1 MPDLHDG
8 SADGGGDGPRA
19 PHEPASHEPAPG
31 DAAPNDAGRGLLRFI
46 TCGSVDDGKSTL
58 LGRLLYDC
66 KLLCDDQLDQLAR
79 LSQRYGTVG
88 PGKLDLAL
96 LIDGLAAEREQGIT
110 IDVAYRFFATRRR
123 AFIAA
128 DTPGHEQY
136 TRNMATAASQA
147 DAAVVL
153 VDARKGVLAQTRR
166 HSLIAHRFG
175 IRHIILAVNK
185 MDAVDWRE
193 DVFTDIAETY
203 RAFAGRLGVPDI
215 TCVPLSGL
223 TGDNVTTPS
232 AAMGWRH
239 GPTLLEQLERL
250 ETGPSAAR
258 RPFRMPVQWV
268 NRPNADFRGLSGTIA
283 SGDVRPGNSL
293 VIQPGGRHATVARI
307 VTMDGDRTAAH
318 AEQAVTIVLAED
330 LDAARGDVLACADD
344 PPTAADRFTAHLLC
358 LDEQGLHPNRL
369 YRLQLGAA
377 MVGARI
383 DSVAHALDLD
393 SETLAERDVDHL
405 ALNQMGLC
413 RVTLDHPVAFEPYSD
428 SRDLG
433 GFILIDR
440 ISNATIGCGMILFGP
455 APGLQPLP
463 LRIEDDNTD
472 QKPCVLWFTGL
483 SGAGKST
490 IADHVEQALRRRG
503 HRTVRLDGDAL
514 RRGLNHDLGF
524 SPDDRSEAVRRAA
537 EVARLMADVGLIPLV
552 SLISPT
558 RRDRETARR
567 CLGGDAMIEIFVDA
581 PLAVCEARDPKGL
594 YQAARAGNLPGF
606 TGIDS
611 PYEAPEQ
618 PDLRLPA
625 DQDTPE
631 QLAARVLAHLD
642 ARGVLPS
649 HPKVP

>member
-8 SADGGGDGPRA
+8 HADGGDPLALHGPVPDDAPPDG
-19 PHEPASHEPAPG
+19 
-31 DAAPNDAGRGLLRFI
+31 AGRGLLRFI

-66 KLLCDDQLDQLAR
+66 KLLCDDQIDQLAR

-175 IRHIILAVNK
+175 IRHVILAVNK

-203 RAFAGRLGVPDI
+203 RVFAGRLGIPDI
-215 TCVPLSGL
+215 ICVPLSGL

-268 NRPNADFRGLSGTIA
+268 NRPNADFRGLSGTVTA
-283 SGDVRPGNSL
+283 GDVRPGDAL
-293 VIQPGGRHATVARI
+293 VIQPSGRRATVSRI
-307 VTMDGDRTAAH
+307 VTMDGDLPTAH
-318 AEQAVTIVLAED
+318 AEQAVTIMLAED
-330 LDAARGDVLACADD
+330 LDAARGDVLACADA

-369 YRLQLGAA
+369 YRLQLGTA

-383 DSVAHALDLD
+383 DSIAHALDLD

-440 ISNATIGCGMILFGP
+440 ISNATVGCGMILFGP
-455 APGLQPLP
+455 DSGFLPLP
-463 LRIEDDNTD
+463 LRIKDDSPN
-472 QKPCVLWFTGL
+472 QRPCVLWFTGL
-483 SGAGKST
+483 PGTGKST
-490 IADHVEQALRRRG
+490 IADHVERALRRHG
-503 HRTVRLDGDAL
+503 HRTVRLDDDVL
-514 RRGLNHDLGF
+514 RQGVNRDLGF
-524 SPDDRSEAVRRAA
+524 SPDDRSEAVRRTA
-537 EVARLMADVGLIPLV
+537 EVARLMANAGLIPLV
-552 SLISPT
+552 SLISLT
-558 RRDRETARR
+558 LRDRETARL
-567 CLGGDAMIEIFVDA
+567 CLGGDAMIEIFVDG
-581 PLAVCEARDPKGL
+581 PLAVCEARDSKGL
-594 YQAARAGNLPGF
+594 CQAARVESLPGF

-611 PYEAPEQ
+611 PYKAPFQ

-642 ARGVLPS
+642 ARGALPS
-649 HPKVP
+649 HQRPPDERPC